1 MVLTNIQCLRAV
13 AALLVVWLH
22 AKELTPGMNEYFRSG
37 FGATGVDLFFVIS
50 GLIMVF
56 STENKKIT
64 PWEFFVRRIQ
74 RIAPLYWLAM
84 TLLVL
89 VALVAPQLQRST
101 TLVWPHV
108 VASYFFIPMDSPSF
122 PGHMWPVLVPG
133 WTLNYEMA
141 FYAIFAF
148 SLFFDRVWRI
158 PFLAL
163 VIGASVALGQW
174 FNLQGVF
181 GFYTNEV
188 MLTFVLGALVGRL
201 LVSPSFTPSA
211 YKGTLFLLMA
221 VVSWVALEALA
232 IPSRFLNAGVPATLV
247 VVGCSY
253 LPAFRSR
260 ATRYLAS
267 LGDAS
272 YSIYLTHI
280 FTLAVLRTLVKMI
293 ELPAIGVTQYWLLMA
308 CSLLVCSLVGYFS
321 FHFIEQP
328 ISRLFKR

>member
-1 MVLTNIQCLRAV
+1 M
-13 AALLVVWLH
+13 VVWLH

-37 FGATGVDLFFVIS
+37 FGAAGVDLFFVIS
-50 GLIMVF
+50 GLIMMV
-56 STENKKIT
+56 STANKEIT

-101 TLVWPHV
+101 TLGWSHV

-141 FYAIFAF
+141 FYAIFAI
-148 SLFFDRVWRI
+148 SLFFGHAWRI
-158 PFLAL
+158 PFVAL
-163 VIGASVALGQW
+163 VIAASVAIGQW
-174 FNLQGVF
+174 LNLQGVL

-201 LVSPSFTPSA
+201 VVSPRFTPSA

-221 VVSWVALEALA
+221 VVSWFALEALA
-232 IPSRFLNAGVPATLV
+232 IPSRFLNAGVPAALV

-253 LPAFRSR
+253 LPVFRSR
-260 ATRYLAS
+260 ATRYLAL

-280 FTLAVLRTLVKMI
+280 FTLAALRIVVKI
-293 ELPAIGVTQYWLLMA
+293 VEIPSISVTHCWLLMG
-308 CSLLVCSLVGYFS
+308 CSLLACSIVGYLS
-321 FHFIEQP
+321 YRFIEQP
-328 ISRLFKR
+328 ISRKFKR